1 MIEKD
6 LFQQAPGLYMHMDTP
21 MHLYPMYLNTHAHM
35 HTYHTHIHM
44 PKKKK
49 KKSVF
54 IDRMSGVQDMG
65 LSQVY
70 LQSQVIE
77 KLRQEDGLSPGIGVI
92 VKLSSETNKE
102 M

>member
-6 LFQQAPGLYMHMDTP
+6 LFQQAPGLYMHMDPP

-49 KKSVF
+49 SVF

-65 LSQVY
+65 LSQEY